1 MKILIVEDEAGLLA
15 TLRFR
20 LKREGHEI
28 FTAEDGRQGIQMISE
43 KSPDLIVTDIM
54 MPFQSGMEVLSFAKG
69 LNKQTRVIV
78 LSLMGQESVVLEA
91 FKMGADDYMLK
102 PFSPNEL
109 AMRVN
114 RLLAVAN

>member
-1 MKILIVEDEAGLLA
+1 
-15 TLRFR
+15 
-20 LKREGHEI
+20 
-28 FTAEDGRQGIQMISE
+28 
-43 KSPDLIVTDIM
+43 
-54 MPFQSGMEVLSFAKG
+54 
-69 LNKQTRVIV
+69 
-78 LSLMGQESVVLEA
+78 MGQESVVLEA